1 MISNL
6 STLEN
11 ATTAGTVVLY
21 QNGTEVMN
29 GAIIY
34 DTLVVYGLDNLI
46 MIQLVQLFILCILL
60 SLFLIKSW

>member
-6 STLEN
+6 STLVN
-11 ATTAGTVVLY
+11 ATTAGTVVMY
-21 QNGTEVMN
+21 QNGTEIMN

-34 DTLVVYGLDNLI
+34 DNLVVFGLDNLI